1 MEVYK
6 KINIRILII
15 ISTNNGPATNAIGNK
30 DNNNKEKLILGN
42 FEMIILIIN
51 KLQSSIYKLKIN
63 KLNDTYWIF

>member
-30 DNNNKEKLILGN
+30 DNNNKEKLILDN
-42 FEMIILIIN
+42 LEMIILISF
-51 KLQSSIYKLKIN
+51 KY
-63 KLNDTYWIF
+63 